1 MDEQTEQK
9 LALYRE
15 YNNSMEKF
23 KAHNFA
29 SNRFYIIILM
39 VVLFIILLAKQIFI
53 SGSLLFTFA
62 FSFFGMCTSI
72 MWVITQDSYSHLI
85 SIKTGKVLEEIEK
98 DLPVKPYT
106 LEHEEIKKYKQGKKF
121 FSFDNMQNFLAL
133 AMAFV
138 FTILFFSELVPFWI
152 LVKSLM

>member
-1 MDEQTEQK
+1 MDENTEQK

-29 SNRFYIIILM
+29 SNRFYIIVLM
-39 VVLFIILLAKQIFI
+39 LVLLIILLAKQIFI
-53 SGSLLFTFA
+53 SGSLLFTFG
-62 FSFFGMCTSI
+62 FSFIGLCTSI

-98 DLPVKPYT
+98 ELPVKPYT
-106 LEHEEIKKYKQGKKF
+106 LEHEEIRRYKSGKKF

-133 AMAFV
+133 AMALI
-138 FTILFFSELVPFWI
+138 FTILFFSEIVPFCVM
-152 LVKSLM
+152 VKSLM